1 MRDDDT
7 ADDDHGTADGADDVD
22 ETVIRPRAGAP
33 VGDDVLGD
41 TVIRPRQGAHVG
53 GDVLGDGVHRPR
65 ADAHLGDDPLGDD
78 LLGDTV
84 IRPRLRPGAN
94 PAADTL
100 IRPRP
105 EPVDD
110 PLGDTVIRS
119 RGDATS
125 VPTTATGAPVAAG
138 AGGPTGGA
146 DASTDD
152 TVLRDPTRPDTDRGP
167 RTRHA
172 PSLQADAP
180 QRTRTPSVRI
190 GDHVLRLDRPVVVG
204 RRPALP
210 RVVRGPEPLLVTVHS
225 ASGQVSSSHL
235 LLQASGEAAVVEDLR
250 STNGTVIRPVAGRPF
265 RLASG
270 GSAVVLTGT
279 VVEIGDG
286 NAVEILSPH
295 LRVPPAD
302 PVPTPPDRP

>member
-7 ADDDHGTADGADDVD
+7 ADEGHGTADGVDDVD
-22 ETVIRPRAGAP
+22 VTVIRHRRDARGSVDTGRVHPGNVDAGS
-33 VGDDVLGD
+33 
-41 TVIRPRQGAHVG
+41 
-53 GDVLGDGVHRPR
+53 
-65 ADAHLGDDPLGDD
+65 
-78 LLGDTV
+78 
-84 IRPRLRPGAN
+84 
-94 PAADTL
+94 
-100 IRPRP
+100 
-105 EPVDD
+105 DD

-119 RGDATS
+119 RGRRSAEPDADTVIRPRPDGSDDPFGDTVIRTRSGDTS
-125 VPTTATGAPVAAG
+125 SRAVP
-138 AGGPTGGA
+138 
-146 DASTDD
+146 DDD
-152 TVLRDPTRPDTDRGP
+152 TVVRPARSPRGGPGPATDDAVRGAPARPDADRGP
-167 RTRHA
+167 SGGPA
-172 PSLQADAP
+172 PGLQADAP
-180 QRTRTPSVRI
+180 RTTRTPSVRI

-210 RVVRGPEPLLVTVHS
+210 RIVRGPEPLLVTVHS
-225 ASGQVSSSHL
+225 ASGQVSSSHV

-250 STNGTVIRPVAGRPF
+250 STNGTVVRPVAGKPF

-302 PVPTPPDRP
+302 PVPAPPDWP